1 MSLDLITFWAH
12 LAQEEPQSLCS
23 GLDNLVGLSSPGFPR
38 VFRITGLDKLLADGL
53 LESGK
58 YPSIDN
64 SIIGARQGRQE

>member
-38 VFRITGLDKLLADGL
+38 VFRIAGSPDLTNYWLMD
-53 LESGK
+53 
-58 YPSIDN
+58 Y
-64 SIIGARQGRQE
+64 